1 MLNRR
6 LKSLAERV
14 LPGFVL
20 RWLDPVQAMIE
31 EEVRLVADAAT
42 HDQIILDAGAGEAR
56 HRKCFRRGRY
66 IALDAGSGDPAWD
79 YSNLDIRGHLES
91 IPLRA
96 RSVDH
101 ILCLVVLE
109 HTRDPRCVLA
119 EFSRV
124 LKPGGTLVMIV
135 PFLWEE
141 HQPPH
146 DYFRFT
152 RHGIRLLLTRAG
164 LEVISIEPQG
174 GYFWYLADAI
184 RPLHRRLFGKE
195 RPLLFRALTVPLAL
209 VSKVLFTA
217 LLPWLFFRLDRFDGK
232 RTVTTGH
239 EAVARRP
246 S

>member
-152 RHGIRLLLTRAG
+152 RYGIR
-164 LEVISIEPQG
+164 
-174 GYFWYLADAI
+174 
-184 RPLHRRLFGKE
+184 
-195 RPLLFRALTVPLAL
+195 
-209 VSKVLFTA
+209 A
-217 LLPWLFFRLDRFDGK
+217 LLEPLPFRVTLLRPMGGFFLLCARRCVNLLGFFQRGWRWLFFVLLAPFFGFIFPIALYFLDRLDRKNEFTLGFQV
-232 RTVTTGH
+232 RAAR
-239 EAVARRP
+239 EAD
-246 S
+246 

>member
-1 MLNRR
+1 VLNRR

-152 RHGIRLLLTRAG
+152 RYGIR
-164 LEVISIEPQG
+164 
-174 GYFWYLADAI
+174 
-184 RPLHRRLFGKE
+184 
-195 RPLLFRALTVPLAL
+195 
-209 VSKVLFTA
+209 A
-217 LLPWLFFRLDRFDGK
+217 LLEPLPFRVTLLRPMGGFFLLCARRCVNLLGFFQRGWRWLFFVLLAPFFGFIFPIALYFLDRLDRKNEFTLGFQV
-232 RTVTTGH
+232 RAAR
-239 EAVARRP
+239 EAD
-246 S
+246 

>member
-152 RHGIRLLLTRAG
+152 RYGIRALL
-164 LEVISIEPQG
+164 EPLPFRVTLVRPMGGFFLLCARRCVNLLGFFQG
-174 GYFWYLADAI
+174 GW
-184 RPLHRRLFGKE
+184 R
-195 RPLLFRALTVPLAL
+195 
-209 VSKVLFTA
+209 
-217 LLPWLFFRLDRFDGK
+217 WLFFVLLAPFFGFIFPIALYFLDRLDRKNEFTLGFQV
-232 RTVTTGH
+232 RAAR
-239 EAVARRP
+239 EAD
-246 S
+246 